1 MAPESQ
7 TTRHILARTGPAPAR
22 EAAPP
27 EGPRD
32 LLTSV
37 ARALDVL
44 EAVAEAP
51 APLPAKAVAQ
61 RLDISLGTAYHVL
74 NTLEHAGYVVRLG
87 QGRFGLGPKVPS
99 LYRAFH
105 ARLDLVPAVRPLLDE
120 LARRAQED
128 AYLAVF
134 HDSEIVVAE
143 VVGAS
148 RDLHVDGLEGGFTR
162 LAHTTAIG
170 KVLLAAAPEETLDG
184 YLDERRLVPYTRRTL
199 VQRRHIKRHLRVVRE
214 RGIGK
219 DLEELAEGCCCVAVP
234 VLGTRGEV
242 LGAIGLST
250 PARRWRAEEAALTEL
265 CCEIGV
271 RASNE
276 LGLRPATS
284 G

>member
-1 MAPESQ
+1 MGPNGPDG
-7 TTRHILARTGPAPAR
+7 TREP
-22 EAAPP
+22 AAPS
-27 EGPRD
+27 GPRD
-32 LLTSV
+32 LLSSV

-51 APLPAKAVAQ
+51 APLPAKAVAR
-61 RLDISLGTAYHVL
+61 RLEISLGTAYHVL

-87 QGRFGLGPKVPS
+87 RGRFGLGPKVPG

-105 ARLDLVPAVRPLLDE
+105 ARLDLAPAVRPLLDE
-120 LARRAQED
+120 LARRAAED

-134 HDSEIVVAE
+134 HDAEIVVAE
-143 VVGAS
+143 VAAAS
-148 RDLHVDGLEGGFTR
+148 RDLHVDGLEVGFTR

-234 VLGTRGEV
+234 VLGARGDV
-242 LGAIGLST
+242 LGAIGIST
-250 PARRWRAEEAALTEL
+250 PAHRWRTEEAALTEL
-265 CCEIGV
+265 CCEIGA

-276 LGLRPATS
+276 LALVPMT
-284 G
+284 